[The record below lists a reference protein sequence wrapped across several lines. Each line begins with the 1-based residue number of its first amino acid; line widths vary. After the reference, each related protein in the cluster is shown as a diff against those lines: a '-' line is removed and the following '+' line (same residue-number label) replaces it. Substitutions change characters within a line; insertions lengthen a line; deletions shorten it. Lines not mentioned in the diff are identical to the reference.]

1 MRVCR
6 LLFRVSLGPCG
17 RSHRAALAT
26 ACGQESGRSGAG
38 KRREWNEFRHGP
50 KVRSPLVLQRA
61 SIAPYVRRGVR
72 CLFIAMMPAA
82 FLAACAPLLPKEA
95 TTVSWQPSPNFDQ
108 RRPNLVI
115 IHHTGDN
122 TLEEAMRTLSSPER
136 KVSAHYLIGRDGRI
150 VQLVDENARAWHAG
164 KSWWAGFT
172 DINSVSLGI
181 ELDNN
186 GREPFA
192 DAQIESLLGLLADIR
207 QRHHIPPP
215 NFIGHADVAP
225 ARKDDPSAFFPWQRL
240 AAQGYGLW
248 CDTTPPPAPIGFDLA
263 AALAALGYDP
273 RTPEASLKAF
283 RLHFAPGDRT
293 LSAEQENALAYCLWQ
308 RKLSPGG
315 Q

>member
-1 MRVCR
+1 MPVGVEGPTLT
-6 LLFRVSLGPCG
+6 LLWIALVLLACSGGRESVRSDAGARRARDEFRQNPVVRPCLALPLAAVAPCLGRGARSLIVAMFA
-17 RSHRAALAT
+17 AALL
-26 ACGQESGRSGAG
+26 CG
-38 KRREWNEFRHGP
+38 
-50 KVRSPLVLQRA
+50 
-61 SIAPYVRRGVR
+61 
-72 CLFIAMMPAA
+72 
-82 FLAACAPLLPKEA
+82 CAPLPPKGA
-95 TTVSWQPSPNFDQ
+95 TKASWQPSPNFDQ

-115 IHHTGDN
+115 IHHTGDD
-122 TLEEAMRTLSSPER
+122 TLEQALRTLSSPER

-150 VQLVDENARAWHAG
+150 VQLVDESDRAWHAG

-192 DAQIESLLGLLADIR
+192 DAQIDSLLELLADIR
-207 QRHHIPPP
+207 QRHHVPPA

-225 ARKDDPSAFFPWQRL
+225 ARKDDPSRFFPWQRL
-240 AAQGYGLW
+240 AAQGFGLW

-283 RLHFAPGDRT
+283 RLHFVRADRP
-293 LSAEQENALAYCLWQ
+293 LSAEEENAVASCLLQ
-308 RKLSPGG
+308 KKLSPS